1 MENEIIWEKPEIED
15 LGEAK
20 DLVQNVAQIGGGDT
34 LVDGIDPSF

>member
-20 DLVQNVAQIGGGDT
+20 DLVQNIAQLGGGDT
-34 LVDGIDPSF
+34 LVDGIDPS